1 MGKDFINSKVI
12 AVVVSYNRRELLE
25 QTLNGINNG
34 EVIPKGIVLVDNA
47 STDDTQA
54 FLAQYDSKVPLKLIS
69 LSKNMG
75 GAGGFT
81 IGMAEA
87 MKLDPQLLWLMDDDT
102 VPEKQTLK
110 ELVRVWFEYS
120 PISAGRPAFVASKV
134 VWNDGREHPMN
145 TPRQRPSVAP
155 SAIEAA
161 KAVSAIQ
168 VRSASF
174 VSLLVDAKDVKRVGL
189 PIADYFLWN
198 DDFEY
203 STRLAKHAVG
213 LFAPTSEVLH
223 LTKEFGSTDK
233 DPGVRFV
240 WEVRNKLWMF
250 KHSNSLSP
258 AEKVLYGGASALR
271 WGKTIAKSKD
281 PLQLVKHFGTGL
293 KDGFTKS
300 PKSNETVLA
309 ETYELKPILT
319 GKTKEKIPAK
329 FSVLLP
335 VYKNDLPEFFAR
347 AYQSITEDQTLK
359 PDEIVI
365 VQDGPVGAE
374 LTKMIEAFATAAK
387 VPFIHHILE
396 ENSGLATALDVGLA
410 RCSYEIVARMDADDI
425 SLPERFEKQLKII
438 LDGADIVGSSLL
450 EFNGSE
456 DHIVAERIVKDDPK
470 EIIKQARFSCPF
482 NHPTVMYRKSKVVAA
497 GGYRKLNLLE
507 DYWLWARLI
516 EAGAKVANV
525 VEPLLLY
532 RVSAGAYKRRGGA
545 EVFISE
551 IKLQNNF
558 LSEGFVSPIQW
569 VRNIAIRGGY
579 RFIPENVRKQLYRKI
594 LAKEK

>member
-1 MGKDFINSKVI
+1 MGKDFINTKVI

-25 QTLNGINNG
+25 QTLNGINKG
-34 EVIPKGIVLVDNA
+34 EVTPESIVLVDNA
-47 STDDTQA
+47 STDDTQN
-54 FLAQYDSKVPLKLIS
+54 FLSNYDSKVPLKVIALT
-69 LSKNMG
+69 KNMG

-81 IGMAEA
+81 VGMAEA
-87 MKLDPQLLWLMDDDT
+87 MKLAPQLLWLMDDDT
-102 VPEKQTLK
+102 VPKTETLK
-110 ELVRVWFEYS
+110 ELVRAWYNYS

-161 KAVSAIQ
+161 KAVDAIQ

-174 VSLLVDAKDVKRVGL
+174 VSLLVDTKDVKRVGL

-203 STRLAKHAVG
+203 STRLAKYAVG

-233 DPGVRFV
+233 DPGARFI

-250 KHSNSLSP
+250 KYSNSLSP
-258 AEKVLYGGASALR
+258 AEKVLYGGSSVLR
-271 WGKTIAKSKD
+271 WGKTITKSKD
-281 PLQLVKHFGTGL
+281 PIQLVKHFGTGF
-293 KDGFTKS
+293 KEGITKVPS
-300 PKSNETVLA
+300 SNEVVLK
-309 ETYELKPILT
+309 ETYKLQSIFADKVKDE
-319 GKTKEKIPAK
+319 IPAK

-335 VYKNDLPEFFAR
+335 VYKNDHPEFFAR
-347 AYQSITEDQTLK
+347 AYQSITEDQILK
-359 PDEIVI
+359 PDEVVV
-365 VQDGPVGAE
+365 VQDGPIGKE
-374 LTKMIEAFATAAK
+374 LTELIKSYATEAN

-425 SLPERFEKQLKII
+425 SLPERFKKQLKII
-438 LDGADIVGSSLL
+438 KEGADIVGSSLL

-456 DHIVAERIVKDDPK
+456 DHIVAERIVKDNPE

-482 NHPTVMYRKSKVVAA
+482 NHPTVMYRKSKVIAA

-551 IKLQNNF
+551 IKLQNHF
-558 LSEGFVSPIQW
+558 LAEGFVSPIQW
-569 VRNIAIRGGY
+569 IRNIAIRGGY
-579 RFIPENVRKQLYRKI
+579 RFIPENVRKQLYRKV